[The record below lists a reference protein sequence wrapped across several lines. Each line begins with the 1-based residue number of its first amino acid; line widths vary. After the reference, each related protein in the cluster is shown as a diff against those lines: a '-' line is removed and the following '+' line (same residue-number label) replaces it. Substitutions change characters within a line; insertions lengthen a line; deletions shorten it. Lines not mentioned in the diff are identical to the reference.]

1 MDLEKST
8 RDMMKKANPQPQGR
22 NNQLG
27 AQVWIQSTRNHR
39 GHEEDDM
46 SEMKE
51 QLVHITSGGTVEKV
65 SDYEKKIRGPGRD

>member
-1 MDLEKST
+1 
-8 RDMMKKANPQPQGR
+8 
-22 NNQLG
+22 
-27 AQVWIQSTRNHR
+27 
-39 GHEEDDM
+39 M